1 MTRPALALAH
11 RELVRVTR
19 QPARVVASIATPVL
33 VWAVLASGLAR
44 AIPAVPAQDT
54 PAPVSLAVYL
64 SIGTA
69 VMTAV
74 FSSIFAAM
82 SLIEDRQE
90 GFLQGVLVSPA
101 PTASIVAGKLLG
113 AGLIAWAQSAA
124 VLLAAVLMLGVPTP
138 LGLPVA
144 LLALALLCA
153 GITGLGLAAA
163 WAVNSTSGFHGVMNA
178 LLMPMLLLSGAMFPL
193 RGAAP
198 WMTAAMQ
205 LNPLTWPS
213 ALIRGAL
220 GVSAD
225 LPHWA
230 AWAGSGA
237 FAALGV
243 CLAAAVIARGRNR

>member
-1 MTRPALALAH
+1 MTRQTLALAH
-11 RELVRVTR
+11 RELLRVRR
-19 QPARVVASIATPVL
+19 QPARIAASIATPVL
-33 VWAVLASGLAR
+33 VWIVLASGLAR
-44 AIPAVPAQDT
+44 AIPALPSASAPD
-54 PAPVSLAVYL
+54 PVSLGVYL
-64 SIGTA
+64 SVGTA

-101 PTASIVAGKLLG
+101 PTASIVASKLLG

-124 VLLAAVLMLGVPTP
+124 VLLAAVVLLGVPAP
-138 LGLPVA
+138 AGLPVA
-144 LLALALLCA
+144 LLGLALLCA

-163 WAVNSTSGFHGVMNA
+163 WAVNSTSGFHGVMNT

-213 ALIRGAL
+213 ALVRSAL

-225 LPHWA
+225 LPAWA
-230 AWAGSGA
+230 AWAGSAA
-237 FAALGV
+237 FAALGTA
-243 CLAAAVIARGRNR
+243 LAAAVIARGRNR